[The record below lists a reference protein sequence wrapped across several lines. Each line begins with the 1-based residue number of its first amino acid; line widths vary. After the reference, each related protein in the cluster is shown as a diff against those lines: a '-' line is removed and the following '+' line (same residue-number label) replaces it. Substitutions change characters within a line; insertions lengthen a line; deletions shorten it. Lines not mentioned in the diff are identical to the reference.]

1 MSVKTALAKLA
12 AAAAGGARLGGGAVH
27 VAEPQS
33 ADVTTF
39 KSTKAPVK
47 YTKGPAR
54 RVVLKTPTPK
64 KVKRIRRV
72 IEDQPEC
79 EEDCKPRMAMVPIP
93 LPQAPAPLPAFA
105 GSSGG
110 GVTVVGGSGGFGGG
124 FGGGFF
130 GGFFGGSSGGS
141 SGVIITST
149 TTTRNLTI
157 VAAPSEATDAT
168 RAKSSTNDYSATA
181 ASPTAPTTPTSPNQ
195 AAIPAP
201 ADVAP
206 TPPAVPAPPVCDP
219 CFDAGCSDTCTGN
232 QPPYTPGCGT
242 CGNGYPYWHNAD
254 VACPMSCSL

>member
-12 AAAAGGARLGGGAVH
+12 AAAAGGALLGGGAVH

-93 LPQAPAPLPAFA
+93 LPQAPAPLPAAFLGYVLSERA
-105 GSSGG
+105 QALIAEE
-110 GVTVVGGSGGFGGG
+110 GF
-124 FGGGFF
+124 
-130 GGFFGGSSGGS
+130 
-141 SGVIITST
+141 
-149 TTTRNLTI
+149 L
-157 VAAPSEATDAT
+157 PL
-168 RAKSSTNDYSATA
+168 
-181 ASPTAPTTPTSPNQ
+181 
-195 AAIPAP
+195 AP
-201 ADVAP
+201 AEREAETQLIRATM
-206 TPPAVPAPPVCDP
+206 TP
-219 CFDAGCSDTCTGN
+219 
-232 QPPYTPGCGT
+232 
-242 CGNGYPYWHNAD
+242 
-254 VACPMSCSL
+254 